1 MEVDWKF
8 LEIHRRCLEFAW
20 KFIVTVWKLTG
31 NLTKLFG
38 SCLEIYNTCSEIHW
52 WCLEV
57 VWKLIKIVSKLF
69 VSYLEN
75 IQNDT
80 VWQLFGNSP
89 IKLFGSWSKVS
100 ENSWKMFG
108 ICLEIYF
115 YCVKVVWYLPK
126 QYENCLQIPRW
137 CLEVVWKFIK
147 IVHLEL
153 ILKLFK
159 TVWKLFGNVLLLC
172 GSWLEI

>member
-1 MEVDWKF
+1 MM
-8 LEIHRRCLEFAW
+8 
-20 KFIVTVWKLTG
+20 
-31 NLTKLFG
+31 FG
-38 SCLEIYNTCSEIHW
+38 SCF
-52 WCLEV
+52 
-57 VWKLIKIVSKLF
+57 KIKIVSKLF

-137 CLEVVWKFIK
+137 CLEVVRKFIK
-147 IVHLEL
+147 IVSNLFEIYLEI
-153 ILKLFK
+153 ILNCLEV
-159 TVWKLFGNVLLLC
+159 VWKCIVMWVCFFLPYVQ
-172 GSWLEI
+172 